1 MTFRIIAVVAT
12 GLLAAGS
19 ALAQPAPMN
28 GPPGQMMQKDQMQGG
43 AMQGGPMQGN
53 QMPGDQMRGGSM
65 PGGPM
70 AGQHGYKKPMG
81 GMMAAEAIPTL
92 SGQDAFAAVQ
102 EVVRIL
108 LADPKTDWSK
118 VNLDR
123 LREHLID
130 MNEVTL
136 RAAAAVQPVDGGIQA
151 NVTGEGRT
159 LDAIKRMVPDHAQE
173 INGQNGWQAR
183 TEALPNGVTLYVTSS
198 DPKQVAI
205 IRGLGF
211 IGVMASGTHHQM
223 HHLMMAKGTY
233 PH

>member
-1 MTFRIIAVVAT
+1 MSSRIIAVVAT

-28 GPPGQMMQKDQMQGG
+28 GPPGQMMQKDQMQSSG
-43 AMQGGPMQGN
+43 
-53 QMPGDQMRGGSM
+53 M

-70 AGQHGYKKPMG
+70 AGQHGEKKPMG
-81 GMMAAEAIPTL
+81 GMMGDRMGGMMAAGAIPTL

-108 LADPKTDWSK
+108 LADPNTDWSK

-130 MNEVTL
+130 MDEVTL

-223 HHLMMAKGTY
+223 HHLMMAKGTH